1 MLKVSK
7 HIRIDEQELEETF
20 IHASGPGGQKV
31 NKTATAVQLRFD
43 VLNSTSLP
51 EEVRE
56 RLGKLA
62 GSRLTQDGVLVI
74 EAKEHRTQ
82 ERNRDAARQRLVD
95 LIRARPA
102 SRKRARRPNRRRR
115 LRSAVWSKNAAAGS
129 SNASAGQSRLLEPV
143 DLDIYPCPLS
153 PIFLF
158 PLYKYFNPEPVL
170 KSTTRSTGSI
180 QPCSTSSTKPANVA
194 APSGAA
200 KMPSSR
206 PQFFLSVSNSPRR
219 LLPLLCP
226 GSLSTF
232 SRSID
237 PRSFWVP
244 ADLKRWF
251 GRLSRSRMIR
261 RRR

>member
-20 IHASGPGGQKV
+20 IRASGPGGQKV

-95 LIRARPA
+95 LIRRAARKPKT
-102 SRKRARRPNRRRR
+102 RKKTKPTKTSQKRRLEQKRRR
-115 LRSAVWSKNAAAGS
+115 G
-129 SNASAGQSRLLEPV
+129 E
-143 DLDIYPCPLS
+143 
-153 PIFLF
+153 
-158 PLYKYFNPEPVL
+158 L
-170 KSTTRSTGSI
+170 KR
-180 QPCSTSSTKPANVA
+180 Q
-194 APSGAA
+194 
-200 KMPSSR
+200 R
-206 PQFFLSVSNSPRR
+206 
-219 LLPLLCP
+219 
-226 GSLSTF
+226 
-232 SRSID
+232 RSI
-237 PRSFWVP
+237 PP
-244 ADLKRWF
+244 P
-251 GRLSRSRMIR
+251 GTG
-261 RRR
+261 

>member
-20 IHASGPGGQKV
+20 IRASGPGGQKV

-95 LIRARPA
+95 LIRRAV
-102 SRKRARRPNRRRR
+102 RKPKTRKKTKPTKTSQKRRLEQKRRR
-115 LRSAVWSKNAAAGS
+115 G
-129 SNASAGQSRLLEPV
+129 E
-143 DLDIYPCPLS
+143 
-153 PIFLF
+153 
-158 PLYKYFNPEPVL
+158 L
-170 KSTTRSTGSI
+170 KR
-180 QPCSTSSTKPANVA
+180 Q
-194 APSGAA
+194 
-200 KMPSSR
+200 R
-206 PQFFLSVSNSPRR
+206 
-219 LLPLLCP
+219 
-226 GSLSTF
+226 
-232 SRSID
+232 RSI
-237 PRSFWVP
+237 PP
-244 ADLKRWF
+244 PET
-251 GRLSRSRMIR
+251 G
-261 RRR
+261 